1 MWERSPRDC
10 SATPPVPV
18 GQQTTAL
25 LLGWSL
31 LGLFWGWAVLGSGRL
46 RREVFWDRV
55 RKDDRAQKGSGA
67 QGRTTQGIW
76 GSGAGLEAKC
86 RYRYQQVPLAELV
99 PLGRD
104 TSSAGGC
111 WVWGSGWPLS
121 RWGLPA
127 RLDLLCGSG
136 GAMVGL
142 CRECSPF
149 LILTA
154 SRGRAAVSCP
164 ATVGCGLELSPW
176 PRRTGC
182 SHVGGPRHPVTGAGV
197 RPSISHRGADIGEQ
211 WDGAGTGGH
220 VGSLDRCHQPGGDT
234 VPCCMAAAH
243 PCSTRAA
250 ARALLSPLQGIG
262 SGEPSAAVFSPA
274 GASPDQEHRRAAAS
288 WLECPMEQGGAGTG
302 GTGDTV
308 PPEAAAPAVPQAA
321 QPQRGTAP
329 AATLAQHKGTDEPG
343 QEKAGGGMTEQEQ
356 ETALAAPELQD
367 GREAVPGEE
376 DSAVQHD
383 GGQAASTG
391 DKVPAATEAQ
401 GVGKDEN
408 EKPGK
413 KKAPAAGELKG
424 GKASAT
430 AKAKDGGKDEPME
443 GKGQA
448 VTEAQDGGKDKPKKE
463 ETPGGSGAES
473 GGKAESTEEKAL
485 AAANS
490 EGGKAKPVEETA
502 LAAAQAQDGGK
513 ADPAKEKI
521 TVVAKQEVPATAKA
535 LDEGKQDAKA
545 EQAPADTKPAKE
557 KTTAAAKEKAPNAAK
572 AQSGKNK
579 EVKAEKAPAVKKAPD
594 GGKEEPAQEKPPA
607 PAKEK
612 APDSVKEKAVIPA
625 KEKAPD
631 AAKAQD
637 AEKAAAKAEETPAEK
652 MAQGGGK
659 KEPAEEKSPAA
670 VKVQDGGKKT
680 AKVEKSTVAS
690 KAGDEGKDSKKEKVP
705 AAAKAQDGGKKA
717 AEVEPPMPGAEAG
730 DGAVEPTEAAAMA
743 VVKAQGEGE
752 EVSKGTE
759 GQPPTIPEAPRPS
772 LLQSLSC
779 PAACHRE
786 EQPWA
791 EVAEMETIEEEST
804 MVELKEG
811 LTEPGSGPPA
821 LGDLQPLEPPGT
833 PQERTLPSATAQPP
847 DPAGV
852 VEQPGPGVQPSL
864 TEAKP
869 PPSPYL
875 TPDFGKEDPF
885 EILDDVPPPPAPF
898 AHRTVTLRSASVSSQ
913 FSLNSKNILGGG
925 KFGEVHTCTEKETG
939 LKLAAKVIRKQG
951 AKDKEMVLLE
961 IDVMNQLNHHNLIQL
976 YDAIE
981 TPREIILFM
990 EFVEGGELF
999 ERIIDD
1005 DYHLTEVDCMVFVR
1019 QICEGIR
1026 FMHHMGVLHLDLK
1039 PENILC
1045 VTATGHM
1052 VKIIDFGLARRLSG
1066 LSPFL
1071 GDDDTE
1077 TLNNVLAANW
1087 YFDEE
1092 TFESVSNEAKDFVSN
1107 LIIKDK
1113 SARMS
1118 ADQCLQHPWLNNLA
1132 EKAKRSNRRLKSQVL
1147 LKKYVMRRRWKK
1159 NFIGVCAANRFRK
1172 ITSSGSL
1179 TALGI

>member
-1 MWERSPRDC
+1 
-10 SATPPVPV
+10 
-18 GQQTTAL
+18 
-25 LLGWSL
+25 
-31 LGLFWGWAVLGSGRL
+31 
-46 RREVFWDRV
+46 
-55 RKDDRAQKGSGA
+55 
-67 QGRTTQGIW
+67 
-76 GSGAGLEAKC
+76 
-86 RYRYQQVPLAELV
+86 
-99 PLGRD
+99 
-104 TSSAGGC
+104 
-111 WVWGSGWPLS
+111 
-121 RWGLPA
+121 
-127 RLDLLCGSG
+127 
-136 GAMVGL
+136 
-142 CRECSPF
+142 
-149 LILTA
+149 
-154 SRGRAAVSCP
+154 
-164 ATVGCGLELSPW
+164 
-176 PRRTGC
+176 
-182 SHVGGPRHPVTGAGV
+182 
-197 RPSISHRGADIGEQ
+197 
-211 WDGAGTGGH
+211 
-220 VGSLDRCHQPGGDT
+220 
-234 VPCCMAAAH
+234 
-243 PCSTRAA
+243 
-250 ARALLSPLQGIG
+250 
-262 SGEPSAAVFSPA
+262 
-274 GASPDQEHRRAAAS
+274 
-288 WLECPMEQGGAGTG
+288 MEQGGGAAGADTG
-302 GTGDTV
+302 GAGGTA
-308 PPEAAAPAVPQAA
+308 PPKGQSSAAPQPA
-321 QPQRGTAP
+321 QPQAGTVPATTVAQDEGTA
-329 AATLAQHKGTDEPG
+329 EPG
-343 QEKAGGGMTEQEQ
+343 QVEAAGEAGGGKTELE
-356 ETALAAPELQD
+356 EKTALAAPEPQD
-367 GREAVPGEE
+367 GREAVPGEKAL
-376 DSAVQHD
+376 AVQHD
-383 GGQAASTG
+383 GAQAASDG
-391 DKVPAATEAQ
+391 AQAASIGEKVPAATEAQ
-401 GVGKDEN
+401 GVGKDEKD
-408 EKPGK
+408 KPGK

-424 GKASAT
+424 GKASAA
-430 AKAKDGGKDEPME
+430 AKAKDGGKNVPVE
-443 GKGQA
+443 GKGLA

-463 ETPGGSGAES
+463 EAPGGSGVES
-473 GGKAESTEEKAL
+473 GRKAESTEEKVL
-485 AAANS
+485 AAGKS
-490 EGGKAKPVEETA
+490 EGGKKPE
-502 LAAAQAQDGGK
+502 
-513 ADPAKEKI
+513 
-521 TVVAKQEVPATAKA
+521 
-535 LDEGKQDAKA
+535 AKA
-545 EQAPADTKPAKE
+545 EK
-557 KTTAAAKEKAPNAAK
+557 
-572 AQSGKNK
+572 
-579 EVKAEKAPAVKKAPD
+579 
-594 GGKEEPAQEKPPA
+594 
-607 PAKEK
+607 
-612 APDSVKEKAVIPA
+612 
-625 KEKAPD
+625 
-631 AAKAQD
+631 
-637 AEKAAAKAEETPAEK
+637 TPAEK

-659 KEPAEEKSPAA
+659 IEPAKEKSPSA

-680 AKVEKSTVAS
+680 AKVEKPTVASKTGDEGKDPKKEKVLATAKEKSPSAVKVQDGGKKAAKVEKSTVVS
-690 KAGDEGKDSKKEKVP
+690 KAGDEGKDPKMDKVL
-705 AAAKAQDGGKKA
+705 ATAKARDGGKKA
-717 AEVEPPMPGAEAG
+717 AEVEPPTPGAEAG
-730 DGAVEPTEAAAMA
+730 DGAAEPMEAAAMA

-759 GQPPTIPEAPRPS
+759 GQPPTIPEPPRPA

-791 EVAEMETIEEEST
+791 AVAEMETIEEEAT
-804 MVELKEG
+804 MVETKEG

-821 LGDLQPLEPPGT
+821 LGDLPPLEPPST
-833 PQERTLPSATAQPP
+833 PQERTLPSATGQPL

-852 VEQPGPGVQPSL
+852 AEQPGPGVQPSL
-864 TEAKP
+864 TEEKP

-898 AHRTVTLRSASVSSQ
+898 AHRTVTLRSADVSSQ
-913 FSLNSKNILGGG
+913 FSLSSKDILGGG

-1026 FMHHMGVLHLDLK
+1026 FMHHMCVLHLDLK

-1045 VTATGHM
+1045 VAATGHM
-1052 VKIIDFGLARRLSG
+1052 VKIIDFGLARRYNPNEKLKVNFGTPEFLSPEVVNYEQVSYTTDMWSMGVITYMLLSG

-1092 TFESVSNEAKDFVSN
+1092 TFESISNEAKDFVSN

>member
-1 MWERSPRDC
+1 
-10 SATPPVPV
+10 
-18 GQQTTAL
+18 
-25 LLGWSL
+25 
-31 LGLFWGWAVLGSGRL
+31 
-46 RREVFWDRV
+46 
-55 RKDDRAQKGSGA
+55 
-67 QGRTTQGIW
+67 
-76 GSGAGLEAKC
+76 
-86 RYRYQQVPLAELV
+86 
-99 PLGRD
+99 
-104 TSSAGGC
+104 
-111 WVWGSGWPLS
+111 
-121 RWGLPA
+121 
-127 RLDLLCGSG
+127 
-136 GAMVGL
+136 
-142 CRECSPF
+142 
-149 LILTA
+149 
-154 SRGRAAVSCP
+154 
-164 ATVGCGLELSPW
+164 
-176 PRRTGC
+176 
-182 SHVGGPRHPVTGAGV
+182 
-197 RPSISHRGADIGEQ
+197 
-211 WDGAGTGGH
+211 
-220 VGSLDRCHQPGGDT
+220 
-234 VPCCMAAAH
+234 AH
-243 PCSTRAA
+243 T
-250 ARALLSPLQGIG
+250 
-262 SGEPSAAVFSPA
+262 
-274 GASPDQEHRRAAAS
+274 
-288 WLECPMEQGGAGTG
+288 GGAG
-302 GTGDTV
+302 GTT
-308 PPEAAAPAVPQAA
+308 PEGSAAPAAPQAA
-321 QPQRGTAP
+321 QPQEGTVA
-329 AATLAQHKGTDEPG
+329 AATGAQDKGTEEPG
-343 QEKAGGGMTEQEQ
+343 GGKTEPERG
-356 ETALAAPELQD
+356 TALAAPEPQD

-376 DSAVQHD
+376 ASAVQCD
-383 GGQAASTG
+383 GGRSAPDEGQAASTEQKG
-391 DKVPAATEAQ
+391 PAATEAQ
-401 GVGKDEN
+401 GVGEDEKD
-408 EKPGK
+408 KPGK
-413 KKAPAAGELKG
+413 KKTPAVGELKG
-424 GKASAT
+424 GKSSAA

-443 GKGQA
+443 GKGLA
-448 VTEAQDGGKDKPKKE
+448 VTEAQDGGKDKPKKKE
-463 ETPGGSGAES
+463 APGGSGAGS
-473 GGKAESTEEKAL
+473 HGKAESTEKDL

-490 EGGKAKPVEETA
+490 EGGKAKSMEETA

-513 ADPAKEKI
+513 GEPEKEKI
-521 TVVAKQEVPATAKA
+521 TVAAKQEDK
-535 LDEGKQDAKA
+535 
-545 EQAPADTKPAKE
+545 
-557 KTTAAAKEKAPNAAK
+557 
-572 AQSGKNK
+572 
-579 EVKAEKAPAVKKAPD
+579 
-594 GGKEEPAQEKPPA
+594 
-607 PAKEK
+607 
-612 APDSVKEKAVIPA
+612 
-625 KEKAPD
+625 
-631 AAKAQD
+631 
-637 AEKAAAKAEETPAEK
+637 EKAAAKAEKTPAEK

-659 KEPAEEKSPAA
+659 KEPAKEKSPAA

-690 KAGDEGKDSKKEKVP
+690 KAGDEGKDPKKEKVP
-705 AAAKAQDGGKKA
+705 ATANAQDGGKKA
-717 AEVEPPMPGAEAG
+717 AEVKPPTPGAEAG
-730 DGAVEPTEAAAMA
+730 DGAAEPTEAAAMA
-743 VVKAQGEGE
+743 VVKAQGKGE
-752 EVSKGTE
+752 EVPKGTE
-759 GQPPTIPEAPRPS
+759 GEPPTIPEPPRPA

-791 EVAEMETIEEEST
+791 EMETIEEETT
-804 MVELKEG
+804 MVEPKEDQ
-811 LTEPGSGPPA
+811 TEPGSGPPA
-821 LGDLQPLEPPGT
+821 LGDLQPLEPPST
-833 PQERTLPSATAQPP
+833 PQDRTVPSATGQPP

-852 VEQPGPGVQPSL
+852 VEQPGPGVQQSL
-864 TEAKP
+864 TEANP
-869 PPSPYL
+869 PLSPYL

-898 AHRTVTLRSASVSSQ
+898 AHRTVTLHSASVSSQ
-913 FSLNSKNILGGG
+913 FSLNSKDILGGG

-1026 FMHHMGVLHLDLK
+1026 FMHHMCVLHLDLK

-1045 VTATGHM
+1045 VSATGHM
-1052 VKIIDFGLARRLSG
+1052 VKIIDFGLARRYNPNEKLKVNFGTPEFLSPEVVNYEQVSYTTDMWSMGVITYMLLSG

>member
-1 MWERSPRDC
+1 GGGGTPGTEG
-10 SATPPVPV
+10 SA
-18 GQQTTAL
+18 
-25 LLGWSL
+25 
-31 LGLFWGWAVLGSGRL
+31 
-46 RREVFWDRV
+46 
-55 RKDDRAQKGSGA
+55 
-67 QGRTTQGIW
+67 
-76 GSGAGLEAKC
+76 
-86 RYRYQQVPLAELV
+86 
-99 PLGRD
+99 
-104 TSSAGGC
+104 
-111 WVWGSGWPLS
+111 
-121 RWGLPA
+121 
-127 RLDLLCGSG
+127 
-136 GAMVGL
+136 
-142 CRECSPF
+142 
-149 LILTA
+149 
-154 SRGRAAVSCP
+154 
-164 ATVGCGLELSPW
+164 
-176 PRRTGC
+176 
-182 SHVGGPRHPVTGAGV
+182 
-197 RPSISHRGADIGEQ
+197 
-211 WDGAGTGGH
+211 
-220 VGSLDRCHQPGGDT
+220 
-234 VPCCMAAAH
+234 
-243 PCSTRAA
+243 
-250 ARALLSPLQGIG
+250 
-262 SGEPSAAVFSPA
+262 SPA
-274 GASPDQEHRRAAAS
+274 
-288 WLECPMEQGGAGTG
+288 
-302 GTGDTV
+302 
-308 PPEAAAPAVPQAA
+308 AP
-321 QPQRGTAP
+321 QPHAGTAP
-329 AATLAQHKGTDEPG
+329 AAAQDTGTAEPGQDKAGGNTTEPG
-343 QEKAGGGMTEQEQ
+343 QETP
-356 ETALAAPELQD
+356 LAAPELRD
-367 GREAVPGEE
+367 AREAAPGEE
-376 DSAVQHD
+376 DSAAQRD
-383 GGQAASTG
+383 GGRAAPDEGQAASTRE
-391 DKVPAATEAQ
+391 KVPAAAEAQ
-401 GVGKDEN
+401 GAGKDEK
-408 EKPGK
+408 EKPGE
-413 KKAPAAGELKG
+413 KKAPAAGEAKG
-424 GKASAT
+424 GKASAA
-430 AKAKDGGKDEPME
+430 AKAKDGGEDEPME
-443 GKGQA
+443 GKGLA
-448 VTEAQDGGKDKPKKE
+448 ATEAQDGGKDKPTKE
-463 ETPGGSGAES
+463 EAPGGSGAES

-490 EGGKAKPVEETA
+490 EEGKAKPVEETA
-502 LAAAQAQDGGK
+502 LAAAQAQGGGK
-513 ADPAKEKI
+513 GEPVKEKI
-521 TVVAKQEVPATAKA
+521 TVVAKQEVPATA
-535 LDEGKQDAKA
+535 
-545 EQAPADTKPAKE
+545 
-557 KTTAAAKEKAPNAAK
+557 
-572 AQSGKNK
+572 
-579 EVKAEKAPAVKKAPD
+579 
-594 GGKEEPAQEKPPA
+594 
-607 PAKEK
+607 
-612 APDSVKEKAVIPA
+612 
-625 KEKAPD
+625 
-631 AAKAQD
+631 
-637 AEKAAAKAEETPAEK
+637 EK

-659 KEPAEEKSPAA
+659 KEPAKEKSPAA
-670 VKVQDGGKKT
+670 VKVQDGGKNT
-680 AKVEKSTVAS
+680 AKVEKATAGS

-705 AAAKAQDGGKKA
+705 ATAKAQDGGKKA
-717 AEVEPPMPGAEAG
+717 AEVEPPTPGAEAG
-730 DGAVEPTEAAAMA
+730 DGAVEPTEAAAMPA
-743 VVKAQGEGE
+743 VKAQGEGE

-759 GQPPTIPEAPRPS
+759 GQPPTVPEPPRPV

-779 PAACHRE
+779 PAACRRE

-791 EVAEMETIEEEST
+791 EVAEMETIEEETT
-804 MVELKEG
+804 MVEPKEG
-811 LTEPGSGPPA
+811 PTEPGSGPPA
-821 LGDLQPLEPPGT
+821 LGDLQPLEPPGA
-833 PQERTLPSATAQPP
+833 PQERTLPSATGQPP

-913 FSLNSKNILGGG
+913 FSLSSKDILGGG

-1045 VTATGHM
+1045 VSATGHM
-1052 VKIIDFGLARRLSG
+1052 VKIIDFGLARRYNPNEKLKVNFGTPEFLSPEVVNYEQVSYSTDMWSMGVITYMLLSG

>member
-1 MWERSPRDC
+1 
-10 SATPPVPV
+10 
-18 GQQTTAL
+18 
-25 LLGWSL
+25 
-31 LGLFWGWAVLGSGRL
+31 
-46 RREVFWDRV
+46 
-55 RKDDRAQKGSGA
+55 
-67 QGRTTQGIW
+67 
-76 GSGAGLEAKC
+76 
-86 RYRYQQVPLAELV
+86 
-99 PLGRD
+99 
-104 TSSAGGC
+104 
-111 WVWGSGWPLS
+111 
-121 RWGLPA
+121 
-127 RLDLLCGSG
+127 
-136 GAMVGL
+136 
-142 CRECSPF
+142 
-149 LILTA
+149 
-154 SRGRAAVSCP
+154 
-164 ATVGCGLELSPW
+164 
-176 PRRTGC
+176 
-182 SHVGGPRHPVTGAGV
+182 
-197 RPSISHRGADIGEQ
+197 
-211 WDGAGTGGH
+211 
-220 VGSLDRCHQPGGDT
+220 
-234 VPCCMAAAH
+234 
-243 PCSTRAA
+243 
-250 ARALLSPLQGIG
+250 
-262 SGEPSAAVFSPA
+262 
-274 GASPDQEHRRAAAS
+274 
-288 WLECPMEQGGAGTG
+288 MEQGGGADGADTG
-302 GTGDTV
+302 GAGGTA
-308 PPEAAAPAVPQAA
+308 PPEAEGSAAPAAPQAA
-321 QPQRGTAP
+321 LPQGGTVP
-329 AATLAQHKGTDEPG
+329 AATAAQDEGTGEPG
-343 QEKAGGGMTEQEQ
+343 QEKAAGEKTEQEQ
-356 ETALAAPELQD
+356 EPALAAPEPQD

-376 DSAVQHD
+376 ALAVQHH
-383 GGQAASTG
+383 GGQAASAEGQAAPTG
-391 DKVPAATEAQ
+391 ENMPAATEAQ
-401 GVGKDEN
+401 GVGKDEKD
-408 EKPGK
+408 KPGK
-413 KKAPAAGELKG
+413 KKTPAAGELKG

-443 GKGQA
+443 AKGLA
-448 VTEAQDGGKDKPKKE
+448 VTEAQDAGKDKPKKKE
-463 ETPGGSGAES
+463 APGRSGAES
-473 GGKAESTEEKAL
+473 GGKAEPTEEKAL

-490 EGGKAKPVEETA
+490 VGEKAKPVEETA
-502 LAAAQAQDGGK
+502 LAAAQAQDAGEGE
-513 ADPAKEKI
+513 PAKEKI
-521 TVVAKQEVPATAKA
+521 TMVAEQEVPATAKA

-545 EQAPADTKPAKE
+545 EQAPADNKPAKE
-557 KTTAAAKEKAPNAAK
+557 KTTAAAKEKAPNSAK
-572 AQSGKNK
+572 AQSGENK
-579 EVKAEKAPAVKKAPD
+579 VVKAEKAPAVKKPLD
-594 GGKEEPAQEKPPA
+594 GGKEEPTRVKA
-607 PAKEK
+607 PALVKEK
-612 APDSVKEKAVIPA
+612 APASVEEKTIIPA
-625 KEKAPD
+625 KERAPD

-637 AEKAAAKAEETPAEK
+637 GEKAVAKAEKTPTEK

-659 KEPAEEKSPAA
+659 KEPAKEKSPA
-670 VKVQDGGKKT
+670 
-680 AKVEKSTVAS
+680 
-690 KAGDEGKDSKKEKVP
+690 
-705 AAAKAQDGGKKA
+705 
-717 AEVEPPMPGAEAG
+717 
-730 DGAVEPTEAAAMA
+730 
-743 VVKAQGEGE
+743 
-752 EVSKGTE
+752 
-759 GQPPTIPEAPRPS
+759 GQPPTIPEPPRPA

-791 EVAEMETIEEEST
+791 EVAEMETIEEETT
-804 MVELKEG
+804 MVEPKEG

-833 PQERTLPSATAQPP
+833 PQERTLPSATGQPP

-852 VEQPGPGVQPSL
+852 AEQPGPGVQPSL

-898 AHRTVTLRSASVSSQ
+898 AHRIVTLRSASVSSQ
-913 FSLNSKNILGGG
+913 FSLNSKDILGGG

-1026 FMHHMGVLHLDLK
+1026 FMHHMCVLHLDLK

-1045 VTATGHM
+1045 VAATGHM
-1052 VKIIDFGLARRLSG
+1052 VKIIDFGLARRYNPNEKLKVNFGTPEFLSPEVVNYEQVSYSTDMWSMGVITYMLLSG

>member
-1 MWERSPRDC
+1 AD
-10 SATPPVPV
+10 T
-18 GQQTTAL
+18 G
-25 LLGWSL
+25 
-31 LGLFWGWAVLGSGRL
+31 
-46 RREVFWDRV
+46 
-55 RKDDRAQKGSGA
+55 
-67 QGRTTQGIW
+67 
-76 GSGAGLEAKC
+76 GAGGAAPPEG
-86 RYRYQQVPLAELV
+86 E
-99 PLGRD
+99 
-104 TSSAGGC
+104 
-111 WVWGSGWPLS
+111 GSTAPAAPQAA
-121 RWGLPA
+121 LP
-127 RLDLLCGSG
+127 
-136 GAMVGL
+136 
-142 CRECSPF
+142 
-149 LILTA
+149 
-154 SRGRAAVSCP
+154 
-164 ATVGCGLELSPW
+164 
-176 PRRTGC
+176 
-182 SHVGGPRHPVTGAGV
+182 
-197 RPSISHRGADIGEQ
+197 Q
-211 WDGAGTGGH
+211 
-220 VGSLDRCHQPGGDT
+220 GDT
-234 VPCCMAAAH
+234 VPA
-243 PCSTRAA
+243 T
-250 ARALLSPLQGIG
+250 I
-262 SGEPSAAVFSPA
+262 V
-274 GASPDQEHRRAAAS
+274 
-288 WLECPMEQGGAGTG
+288 
-302 GTGDTV
+302 
-308 PPEAAAPAVPQAA
+308 A
-321 QPQRGTAP
+321 QDE
-329 AATLAQHKGTDEPG
+329 GTDEPG
-343 QEKAGGGMTEQEQ
+343 QEKAAGGKTELEQ
-356 ETALAAPELQD
+356 ETALTAPEPQD

-376 DSAVQHD
+376 ASAVQCD
-383 GGQAASTG
+383 GQAGSDEGQAASTQE
-391 DKVPAATEAQ
+391 KVLAATEAQ
-401 GVGKDEN
+401 GVGKDE
-408 EKPGK
+408 EDKPGK

-424 GKASAT
+424 GKASA
-430 AKAKDGGKDEPME
+430 AAKDGEKNEPME
-443 GKGQA
+443 GKNLA
-448 VTEAQDGGKDKPKKE
+448 VTEAQDRGKDKPKKD
-463 ETPGGSGAES
+463 ETPSGSGAES

-490 EGGKAKPVEETA
+490 EGGKAKPMEET
-502 LAAAQAQDGGK
+502 AAAQAQDGGK
-513 ADPAKEKI
+513 GEPAKEKI
-521 TVVAKQEVPATAKA
+521 TVVAEQE
-535 LDEGKQDAKA
+535 
-545 EQAPADTKPAKE
+545 
-557 KTTAAAKEKAPNAAK
+557 
-572 AQSGKNK
+572 
-579 EVKAEKAPAVKKAPD
+579 D
-594 GGKEEPAQEKPPA
+594 G
-607 PAKEK
+607 
-612 APDSVKEKAVIPA
+612 
-625 KEKAPD
+625 
-631 AAKAQD
+631 
-637 AEKAAAKAEETPAEK
+637 EKAAAKAEKTAAEK
-652 MAQGGGK
+652 MAQGGDK
-659 KEPAEEKSPAA
+659 KEPEKKSPAV

-680 AKVEKSTVAS
+680 AKVEKSTAAS
-690 KAGDEGKDSKKEKVP
+690 KAGDKEKDPIKEKIP
-705 AAAKAQDGGKKA
+705 ATAKAQDGGKKA
-717 AEVEPPMPGAEAG
+717 AEVEPPTPGAEAG
-730 DGAVEPTEAAAMA
+730 DGAVEPTEAAATA
-743 VVKAQGEGE
+743 VVKAQVEGE
-752 EVSKGTE
+752 EVSEGTE
-759 GQPPTIPEAPRPS
+759 GQPPRIPEPPRPA

-791 EVAEMETIEEEST
+791 EVAEMETIEEETT
-804 MVELKEG
+804 MVEAKEG
-811 LTEPGSGPPA
+811 LEEPGSSPPA
-821 LGDLQPLEPPGT
+821 LGDLQPLEPLGT
-833 PQERTLPSATAQPP
+833 PQERTLPSATGQPP

-898 AHRTVTLRSASVSSQ
+898 AHRTVTLHSASVSSQ
-913 FSLNSKNILGGG
+913 FSLNSKDILGGG

-1026 FMHHMGVLHLDLK
+1026 FMHHMCVLHLDLK

-1045 VTATGHM
+1045 VSATGHM
-1052 VKIIDFGLARRLSG
+1052 VKIIDFGLARRYNPNEKLKVNFGTPEFLSPEVVNYEQVSYTTDMWSMGVITYMLLSG

>member
-1 MWERSPRDC
+1 LERPMER
-10 SATPPVPV
+10 
-18 GQQTTAL
+18 G
-25 LLGWSL
+25 
-31 LGLFWGWAVLGSGRL
+31 
-46 RREVFWDRV
+46 
-55 RKDDRAQKGSGA
+55 
-67 QGRTTQGIW
+67 
-76 GSGAGLEAKC
+76 
-86 RYRYQQVPLAELV
+86 
-99 PLGRD
+99 
-104 TSSAGGC
+104 
-111 WVWGSGWPLS
+111 
-121 RWGLPA
+121 
-127 RLDLLCGSG
+127 G
-136 GAMVGL
+136 GA
-142 CRECSPF
+142 
-149 LILTA
+149 
-154 SRGRAAVSCP
+154 
-164 ATVGCGLELSPW
+164 
-176 PRRTGC
+176 
-182 SHVGGPRHPVTGAGV
+182 
-197 RPSISHRGADIGEQ
+197 
-211 WDGAGTGGH
+211 DGAG
-220 VGSLDRCHQPGGDT
+220 
-234 VPCCMAAAH
+234 A
-243 PCSTRAA
+243 
-250 ARALLSPLQGIG
+250 
-262 SGEPSAAVFSPA
+262 A
-274 GASPDQEHRRAAAS
+274 GA
-288 WLECPMEQGGAGTG
+288 G
-302 GTGDTV
+302 GTA
-308 PPEAAAPAVPQAA
+308 PPESEGSAAPAAPQAA
-321 QPQRGTAP
+321 QPHGGTVP
-329 AATLAQHKGTDEPG
+329 AATVAQERGTGEPG
-343 QEKAGGGMTEQEQ
+343 GGKTEPEQ
-356 ETALAAPELQD
+356 ETALAAPEPQD
-367 GREAVPGEE
+367 GREAAPGEE
-376 DSAVQHD
+376 ASAVQRD
-383 GGQAASTG
+383 GGQEAPDEGQAASTG
-391 DKVPAATEAQ
+391 QKVPAATEAQ
-401 GVGKDEN
+401 GARKDEKD
-408 EKPGK
+408 KPGK
-413 KKAPAAGELKG
+413 KKDPAAGELKG
-424 GKASAT
+424 GKAADA
-430 AKAKDGGKDEPME
+430 AKGKDGGKDEPME
-443 GKGQA
+443 GKGLA
-448 VTEAQDGGKDKPKKE
+448 VTEAQDGGKDKPKEK
-463 ETPGGSGAES
+463 ETPGGSGSES
-473 GGKAESTEEKAL
+473 SGKTESTEEKAL
-485 AAANS
+485 AAGNS
-490 EGGKAKPVEETA
+490 EGGKAKPMEETA

-513 ADPAKEKI
+513 GEPAKEKI
-521 TVVAKQEVPATAKA
+521 TVVAKQEVPAAAKA

-572 AQSGKNK
+572 AQSGENK
-579 EVKAEKAPAVKKAPD
+579 VAKAEKAPAAKKALD
-594 GGKEEPAQEKPPA
+594 GGKEEPA
-607 PAKEK
+607 KEK
-612 APDSVKEKAVIPA
+612 APAPVKEKAPASVKEKAIIPA

-631 AAKAQD
+631 AVKAQD
-637 AEKAAAKAEETPAEK
+637 GEKAAAKAEKTPAEK

-659 KEPAEEKSPAA
+659 KEPAKEKSPAA
-670 VKVQDGGKKT
+670 GQSPT
-680 AKVEKSTVAS
+680 T
-690 KAGDEGKDSKKEKVP
+690 P
-705 AAAKAQDGGKKA
+705 
-717 AEVEPPMPGAEAG
+717 EPP
-730 DGAVEPTEAAAMA
+730 
-743 VVKAQGEGE
+743 
-752 EVSKGTE
+752 
-759 GQPPTIPEAPRPS
+759 RPA

-791 EVAEMETIEEEST
+791 EVAEMETIEEETT
-804 MVELKEG
+804 MVEPKEG
-811 LTEPGSGPPA
+811 LTEPGSGPAA
-821 LGDLQPLEPPGT
+821 LGDLQPPGT
-833 PQERTLPSATAQPP
+833 PQERTLPSATGQPP

-852 VEQPGPGVQPSL
+852 AEQPGPGVQPSS
-864 TEAKP
+864 TEANP

-875 TPDFGKEDPF
+875 TPDFGKEDPS
-885 EILDDVPPPPAPF
+885 EILDDIPPPPAPF

-913 FSLNSKNILGGG
+913 FSLSSKDILGGG

-1026 FMHHMGVLHLDLK
+1026 FMHHMCVLHLDLK

-1045 VTATGHM
+1045 VATTGHM
-1052 VKIIDFGLARRLSG
+1052 VKIIDFGLARRYNPNEKLKVNFGTPEFLSPEVVNYEQVSYTTDMWSMGVITYMLLSG

>member
-1 MWERSPRDC
+1 
-10 SATPPVPV
+10 
-18 GQQTTAL
+18 
-25 LLGWSL
+25 
-31 LGLFWGWAVLGSGRL
+31 
-46 RREVFWDRV
+46 
-55 RKDDRAQKGSGA
+55 
-67 QGRTTQGIW
+67 
-76 GSGAGLEAKC
+76 
-86 RYRYQQVPLAELV
+86 
-99 PLGRD
+99 
-104 TSSAGGC
+104 
-111 WVWGSGWPLS
+111 
-121 RWGLPA
+121 
-127 RLDLLCGSG
+127 
-136 GAMVGL
+136 
-142 CRECSPF
+142 
-149 LILTA
+149 
-154 SRGRAAVSCP
+154 
-164 ATVGCGLELSPW
+164 
-176 PRRTGC
+176 
-182 SHVGGPRHPVTGAGV
+182 
-197 RPSISHRGADIGEQ
+197 
-211 WDGAGTGGH
+211 
-220 VGSLDRCHQPGGDT
+220 
-234 VPCCMAAAH
+234 
-243 PCSTRAA
+243 
-250 ARALLSPLQGIG
+250 
-262 SGEPSAAVFSPA
+262 
-274 GASPDQEHRRAAAS
+274 
-288 WLECPMEQGGAGTG
+288 MEQGGGADGADTCGAGG
-302 GTGDTV
+302 AA
-308 PPEAAAPAVPQAA
+308 PLEAEGSAAPAAPQAA
-321 QPQRGTAP
+321 QPQEGTVPP
-329 AATLAQHKGTDEPG
+329 ATVAQDEGTDEPE
-343 QEKAGGGMTEQEQ
+343 QEKDVGEAGGGKTEPEQ
-356 ETALAAPELQD
+356 ETALAAPEPQD

-376 DSAVQHD
+376 TSAVQCD
-383 GGQAASTG
+383 GGQATSDEGQAASTG
-391 DKVPAATEAQ
+391 EKGPAATEAQ
-401 GVGKDEN
+401 GVGKDEKD
-408 EKPGK
+408 KPGK
-413 KKAPAAGELKG
+413 KKAPAAGDPKG
-424 GKASAT
+424 GKASAA
-430 AKAKDGGKDEPME
+430 AKAKDGGKDEPREEKPPAVGEPEKGKDEPTE
-443 GKGQA
+443 GKGLA
-448 VTEAQDGGKDKPKKE
+448 KPEAQDGGKHKLKKE
-463 ETPGGSGAES
+463 QTPGGSEAES
-473 GGKAESTEEKAL
+473 GGKAEPIEEKAL

-490 EGGKAKPVEETA
+490 EGGKAKPMEETA

-513 ADPAKEKI
+513 GEPAKDKTTEA
-521 TVVAKQEVPATAKA
+521 AKQEA
-535 LDEGKQDAKA
+535 QDG
-545 EQAPADTKPAKE
+545 E
-557 KTTAAAKEKAPNAAK
+557 KT
-572 AQSGKNK
+572 
-579 EVKAEKAPAVKKAPD
+579 
-594 GGKEEPAQEKPPA
+594 
-607 PAKEK
+607 
-612 APDSVKEKAVIPA
+612 
-625 KEKAPD
+625 
-631 AAKAQD
+631 
-637 AEKAAAKAEETPAEK
+637 AAKAEKTPAEK

-659 KEPAEEKSPAA
+659 KEPAKEKSPAA
-670 VKVQDGGKKT
+670 AKGQDGGKKT

-690 KAGDEGKDSKKEKVP
+690 KAADGGKDPTKEKVP
-705 AAAKAQDGGKKA
+705 ATAKVRDGGNKA
-717 AEVEPPMPGAEAG
+717 AEVEPPTPGAEAG
-730 DGAVEPTEAAAMA
+730 DGAVEPTEAAATA
-743 VVKAQGEGE
+743 AVKAQGEGQ
-752 EVSKGTE
+752 EVSQGTE
-759 GQPPTIPEAPRPS
+759 AQPPTIPEPPRPA

-791 EVAEMETIEEEST
+791 EMETIEEET
-804 MVELKEG
+804 IMVEPKEAP
-811 LTEPGSGPPA
+811 TEPGSGPAA
-821 LGDLQPLEPPGT
+821 LGNLQPLEAPST
-833 PQERTLPSATAQPP
+833 PQERTLPSATGEPP
-847 DPAGV
+847 DAAGV
-852 VEQPGPGVQPSL
+852 VEQPGSGVQPPL

-913 FSLNSKNILGGG
+913 FSLNAKDILGGG

-1045 VTATGHM
+1045 VASTGHM
-1052 VKIIDFGLARRLSG
+1052 VKIIDFGLARRYNPNEKLKVNFGTPEFLSPEVVNYEQVSYSTDMWSMGVITYMLLSG

-1092 TFESVSNEAKDFVSN
+1092 TFESVSDEAKDFVSN

-1132 EKAKRSNRRLKSQVL
+1132 EKAKRSNRQLKSQVL